1 MHRIDDPTAV
11 PTLPAP
17 RVQGTPGYFT
27 GGSPGSSGFAA
38 TVVRYEFMNALQEEI
53 SHVIETAGMALDKTD
68 NGQLLIAM
76 RRIFLAR
83 IVLTAPLTIFVNPVT
98 GNDSNNGL
106 TPTTAFLT
114 IQAAVNAV
122 YRNYDFNG
130 YPCAIQLADG
140 DYNYTLTG
148 GVAVQFFGMP
158 FGCGV
163 GAFSLVGNYQNP
175 SAVRINATN
184 GNCIAVFN
192 ANINIKGLSLSATG
206 NVSTVYQTQGL
217 GLTVNGAGWCDV
229 QYCQFRDCGQG
240 QIAASN
246 GSVVTLQGTANSFT
260 GATQFAMSHTTG
272 GQIWF
277 PGATLNVTG
286 LSTVVGFVWASKAG
300 VISGYGASF
309 IGSATGPRYNVQL
322 NGVIVTN
329 GAGANYF
336 PGDAPGFAATG
347 GQYA

>member
-130 YPCAIQLADG
+130 YPCVIQLADG

-175 SAVRINATN
+175 SAVSINATN

-229 QYCQFRDCGQG
+229 QYSNFATAVRARLPRRTDQSSPCKAPRT
-240 QIAASN
+240 ASPERRN
-246 GSVVTLQGTANSFT
+246 SRCPTRPADRYGSPARR
-260 GATQFAMSHTTG
+260 
-272 GQIWF
+272 
-277 PGATLNVTG
+277 
-286 LSTVVGFVWASKAG
+286 STS
-300 VISGYGASF
+300 
-309 IGSATGPRYNVQL
+309 
-322 NGVIVTN
+322 
-329 GAGANYF
+329 
-336 PGDAPGFAATG
+336 PGFRRSLASCG
-347 GQYA
+347 PQRPE